1 MIAVIF
7 EVLPPDVT
15 LAELSV
21 ELFYPADGATEAAL
35 RPRPDAVRPARPTAC
50 GSPA

>member
-7 EVLPPDVT
+7 EVLPRDVT

-35 RPRPDAVRPARPTAC
+35 RHTP
-50 GSPA
+50 